1 MVPILIHYSVDEDES
16 ATNVKYI
23 MNYFHQ
29 LNEFDV
35 PGIRHS
41 VYKMGKANF
50 VHVCHYPTNASCE
63 AATGLPA
70 FKQFVK
76 KLETIIE
83 QEPVV
88 NNVEEIGRYCG

>member
-1 MVPILIHYSVDEDES
+1 MAPILIHYSVNEEQS

-29 LNEFDV
+29 LNEYDIH
-35 PGIRHS
+35 GIRHA
-41 VYKMGKANF
+41 VYKMGRANF

-63 AATGLPA
+63 AATSLPA

-88 NNVEEIGRYCG
+88 NDVVEIGNYSG